1 MSETNQTQFT
11 PEQLALLK
19 RMTMPSIFDPSA
31 VKRKYLDVP
40 YGTLPQQMLDVYLP
54 PEGDGPFPLIIYV
67 HGGGWTLG
75 TKRECALECII
86 GALNRGYALLS
97 VDYRLAPATKF
108 PEFLFDVKTAVRWA
122 RANAAEYG
130 FDAARFAIMGDS
142 AGAHL
147 ALMTG
152 FTAGHPEY
160 EGEKYGWAG
169 VSSAV
174 QAVVDLYGPVLLDAD
189 NFALLDA
196 SGVPKLS
203 LTGSYD
209 RAPLDKMM
217 PYLSADPD
225 LLAVISPTAYVHKDI
240 PPVLIMQGE
249 ADPIVP
255 KQHSTALYTR
265 ICDVCGPERA
275 EIRLY
280 PERVHADYAFMSD
293 ETCAT
298 VVAFLDRVFQKQR

>member
-1 MSETNQTQFT
+1 MLKPDPNQFT

-19 RMTMPSIFDPSA
+19 RMTAPVTFDPAS
-31 VKRKYLDVP
+31 VERKFLDVS
-40 YGTLPQQMLDVYLP
+40 YGTLPEQKLDVYLP
-54 PEGDGPFPLIIYV
+54 PVGEGPFPLIIYV

-75 TKRECALECII
+75 TRRECALECII
-86 GALNRGYALLS
+86 GVLNRGYALLS

-122 RANAAEYG
+122 RANAAQYG
-130 FDAARFAIMGDS
+130 FDPERFAVMGDS

-147 ALMTG
+147 ALMAG

-189 NFALLDA
+189 NFALLDE

-203 LTGSYD
+203 LTGNYD

-217 PYLSADPD
+217 AYLTSDPD
-225 LLAVISPTAYVHKDI
+225 LLAIISPTAYVHKDI
-240 PPVLIMQGE
+240 PPVLILQGE

-255 KQHSTALYTR
+255 KQHSTALYVR
-265 ICDVCGPERA
+265 ICSVCGPDRA

-280 PERVHADYAFMSD
+280 PERVHADYAFMTD
-293 ETCAT
+293 ETCGT
-298 VVAFLDRVFQKQR
+298 VVEFLDRYFK